1 VSVLEG
7 LETRLKAFVEDAV
20 REAEASAPAIDAAI
34 YSAMTAAG
42 VPPAWAQ
49 NAADQ
54 VKMAIDHFA
63 SDHAPAQPEPAPEL
77 APEPQPDP
85 GVPGA

>member
-1 VSVLEG
+1 VSVLAG

-20 REAEASAPAIDAAI
+20 REAEQNAPEIDAAI
-34 YSAMTAAG
+34 YTAMTAAG

-63 SDHAPAQPEPAPEL
+63 ADHAPAQPEPAPE
-77 APEPQPDP
+77 PVPDP